1 MYPSHPQTGSYS
13 FVHTVSI
20 EISLGFMQ
28 SKEAFPFLKIYVIY
42 EIVKLFQGDGDVTD
56 VIGLI
61 CITIFLFVI
70 LPLFDKKSPKD
81 S

>member
-1 MYPSHPQTGSYS
+1 MNKEKIVKPLSRITL
-13 FVHTVSI
+13 FVLIV
-20 EISLGFMQ
+20 
-28 SKEAFPFLKIYVIY
+28 YVIY

-61 CITIFLFVI
+61 CITIFLLVI
-70 LPLFDKKSPKD
+70 LPLFVKKNPKD

>member
-1 MYPSHPQTGSYS
+1 MDYKKIVKPLSRITL
-13 FVHTVSI
+13 FVLI
-20 EISLGFMQ
+20 IC
-28 SKEAFPFLKIYVIY
+28 VIY

-61 CITIFLFVI
+61 CIIIFLFLI
-70 LPLFDKKSPKD
+70 LPFFVKKNPK

>member
-1 MYPSHPQTGSYS
+1 MNKEKIVKPLSRITL
-13 FVHTVSI
+13 FVLIV
-20 EISLGFMQ
+20 
-28 SKEAFPFLKIYVIY
+28 YVIY

-61 CITIFLFVI
+61 CFTIFLFVI
-70 LPLFDKKSPKD
+70 LPLFVKKNPKD

>member
-1 MYPSHPQTGSYS
+1 MNKEKIVKPLSRITL
-13 FVHTVSI
+13 FVLIV
-20 EISLGFMQ
+20 
-28 SKEAFPFLKIYVIY
+28 YVIY

-70 LPLFDKKSPKD
+70 LPLFVKKKPK

>member
-1 MYPSHPQTGSYS
+1 MNKEKIVKPLSRITL
-13 FVHTVSI
+13 FVLI
-20 EISLGFMQ
+20 L
-28 SKEAFPFLKIYVIY
+28 YVIY
-42 EIVKLFQGDGDVTD
+42 EIFKLFQGDGDVTD

-70 LPLFDKKSPKD
+70 LPLFVKKNPKD

>member
-1 MYPSHPQTGSYS
+1 MDYKKIVKPLSRITL
-13 FVHTVSI
+13 FVLIV
-20 EISLGFMQ
+20 
-28 SKEAFPFLKIYVIY
+28 YVIY

-70 LPLFDKKSPKD
+70 LPLFVKKNPKD